1 MLCGGFHLYIHLY
14 DIIGYM
20 LIYKEALQQLNSEQR
35 EAVNSIF
42 GPIMVV
48 AGPGS
53 GKTQLLSLRVA
64 HILDSQDINAENIL
78 CLTFTD
84 AAAYN
89 MRQRLASF
97 IGNKAYNVHIH
108 TFHSFGQALL
118 KDYPEYTAGIEKTAI
133 ESVYQAEIINSIIQ
147 VLPYNHIL
155 IPRGEGRSNIINT
168 IASAIN
174 HIKQAGLTPVE
185 YQAILQENKAQYE
198 LLIPIIQEIDA
209 ISLSGKKDRQDKLQQ
224 FRILAESIPE
234 ITSNRYFN
242 SYAQSVKKS
251 FLLALE
257 ETEALEKEAFTPIS
271 QWKSKH
277 LIKGR
282 DGKKTLIDS
291 ERYEK
296 QMGIGEIYQQY
307 QEYLYQN
314 QLIDFSDM
322 LLNALTLLKEN
333 EGLRAKLQEQYQFIL
348 VDEFQ
353 DTNEVQMQ
361 LILSLTGD
369 NPEPNILVVGDDDQ
383 AVYGFQGADI
393 SHMLSFQNTFPTTQL
408 IVLTQ
413 NYRSRQEILDIARQV
428 IIQGKDRLE
437 NRIEVLEKK
446 LESAKLRQD
455 GDLAY
460 YEFDSKAEEYTW
472 IASKIE
478 ELRASQV
485 DLSEIVII
493 ARKHE
498 YLKEIVPFLAELDIP
513 LEYEK
518 QYNLLNETIIH
529 QLIILLRFIYS
540 LTPSESPRNDLLPE
554 IVSYSFWGID
564 TLTVW
569 KFFQERD
576 YDKSYIERLYSSHNK
591 DLRAIGEL
599 CLHLAVMSE
608 YESIEYMLLSLTGL
622 LDENARSQSHFF
634 HYYLGADVFA
644 NREYEYIENLEKIKS
659 FLDHIKRYKQG
670 QRLTLKDGLE
680 TIQAYQNQG
689 GMQARSTINTGKQS
703 VKLMTTHK
711 VKGLE
716 FETVFVI
723 GAHSH
728 GWQSKGRPFPYP
740 FPLNLPIVPK
750 QDSEDDFLRIL
761 FVALTRSKNNLFISS
776 HRYSDDGKAHISL
789 PYLSFLEKGDAPSV
803 QALDIAHSSFRAIYT
818 HIFHSQ
824 EVSFLE
830 NTIQQ
835 YRFSAS
841 HLNNFVDT
849 MYKGPL
855 AVLESALLH
864 FPSIGTI
871 ATVYGNIL
879 HRIFHYI
886 SLRIQSNNNFPNIT
900 ELIQIAIKYLYQERL
915 NSDDTE
921 KLLQKVQD
929 QLPVLIAAKKESFS
943 IPHESEYNVREL
955 HLEWEGIPLAG
966 SIDRIEQYEDYY
978 VIVDFKTGSPILS
991 WDNKPKKALLDKYRR
1006 QLWFY
1011 AFLLKVAG
1019 KYQDKPL
1026 QGRVD
1031 FLEPTIEGEYI
1042 SLSIA
1047 IEESDIDYISQ
1058 LTQIIYHKIISLDFP
1073 DIAKYSQNQEGIE
1086 QFIQDLLDNKI

>member
-1 MLCGGFHLYIHLY
+1 MS
-14 DIIGYM
+14 
-20 LIYKEALQQLNSEQR
+20 IYEEALQQLNSEQR
-35 EAVNSIF
+35 EAVNSLF

-64 HILDSQDINAENIL
+64 HILQSQDIDVENIL

-84 AAAYN
+84 AAAHN

-97 IGNKAYNVHIH
+97 IGNKAYNIPIH
-108 TFHSFGQALL
+108 TFHSFGQSLL

-133 ESVYQAEIINSIIQ
+133 ESVYQSEIINSIIQ

-155 IPRGEGRSNIINT
+155 IPRGEDRSKVINNIAT
-168 IASAIN
+168 AIK
-174 HIKQAGLTPVE
+174 HIKEAGLTPSE

-198 LLIPIIQEIDA
+198 VLIPIIQEIDA
-209 ISLSGKKDRQDKLQQ
+209 ISLGGKKDRQDKLQK
-224 FRILAESIPE
+224 FRILAQSMPE
-234 ITSNRYFN
+234 ITSNRYFE
-242 SYAQSVKKS
+242 SYVQSVKKS
-251 FLLALE
+251 FFLALE
-257 ETEALEKEAFTPIS
+257 ETEALEKEVFTPIAK
-271 QWKSKH
+271 WKSKN
-277 LIKGR
+277 LIKGK
-282 DGKKTLIDS
+282 DGKKTLIDY

-296 QMGIGEIYQQY
+296 QLALGDIYRQY
-307 QEYLYQN
+307 QEYLHQN
-314 QLIDFSDM
+314 QLIDFADM

-333 EGLRAKLQEQYQFIL
+333 EALRSKLQEQYQFIL

-361 LILSLTGD
+361 LILALIGD

-383 AVYGFQGADI
+383 GIYGFQGADI
-393 SHMLSFQNTFPTTQL
+393 SHMLSFQSRFPTTQL

-413 NYRSRQEILDIARQV
+413 NYRSRKEILDIARQV
-428 IIQGKDRLE
+428 IIQGEDRLE
-437 NRIEVLEKK
+437 NRIEVLEKR

-460 YEFDSKAEEYTW
+460 YEFDSQAEEYTY
-472 IASKIE
+472 IANSIE
-478 ELRASQV
+478 ELRRSQT
-485 DLSEIVII
+485 DLSEIAII
-493 ARKHE
+493 SRKHE
-498 YLKEIVPFLAELDIP
+498 YLEATVPFLAELDIP
-513 LEYEK
+513 LEYAK

-540 LTPSESPRNDLLPE
+540 LTPSQSPRNDLLPE
-554 IVSYSFWGID
+554 ILAYSFWGMD

-576 YDKSYIERLYSSHNK
+576 YTKSHIERLYASSSK
-591 DLRAIGEL
+591 DLQAIGEL
-599 CLHLAVMSE
+599 CLHLAVISE
-608 YESIEYMLLSLTGL
+608 YETIEYIILYLIGSIEDT
-622 LDENARSQSHFF
+622 SHDNSKFYQ
-634 HYYLGADVFA
+634 YYLGKAVFETKE
-644 NREYEYIENLEKIKS
+644 NEYIENLAKIKS
-659 FLDHIKRYKQG
+659 FIEHIKKYKQG

-689 GMQARSTINTGKQS
+689 GMKAKNTINTGKQS
-703 VKLMTTHK
+703 VKLMTVHQ

-723 GAHSH
+723 NTHNK
-728 GWQSKGRPFPYP
+728 GWASKGKSSPYP
-740 FPLNLPIVPK
+740 FPLNLPIIPK

-761 FVALTRSKNNLFISS
+761 FVALTRSKNNLFITS
-776 HRYSDDGKAHISL
+776 HRYNDEGKEHISL
-789 PYLSFLEKGDAPSV
+789 PYLSFLEKGITPQV
-803 QALDIAHSSFRAIYT
+803 QALDIANSTWRAIQPN
-818 HIFHSQ
+818 IFHSQ

-830 NTIQQ
+830 GIIQQ

-849 MYKGPL
+849 VYKGPL

-871 ATVYGNIL
+871 STAYGNIL

-886 SLRIQSNNNFPNIT
+886 SLQIQSHKDFPDIT
-900 ELIQIAIKYLYQERL
+900 ELTQIANNYLSQERL
-915 NSDDTE
+915 SIDNTAKVS
-921 KLLQKVQD
+921 QKIQD
-929 QLPVLIAAKKESFS
+929 QLPVLIQAKKESFF

-955 HLEWEGIPLAG
+955 YLEWEGIPLTG
-966 SIDRIEQYEDYY
+966 SIDRIEEYEDFY
-978 VIVDFKTGSPILS
+978 VIVDFKTGTPILS
-991 WDNKPKKALLDKYRR
+991 WDNKVKKDILDKYKR

-1026 QGRVD
+1026 QGRID
-1031 FLEPTIEGEYI
+1031 FLEPSIEGEYI
-1042 SLSIA
+1042 SLSIT
-1047 IEESDIDYISQ
+1047 IEESDINYISK

-1073 DIAKYSQNQEGIE
+1073 DIKVYKQGGTDK
-1086 QFIQDLLDNKI
+1086 FIQDLMDNNI